1 MSISL
6 PHTRCVRLSL
16 TASALAL
23 CHPGLLWAQ
32 SSSPVLDPVVVSA
45 TRTPVPVSQVVADV
59 TVINREE
66 IERQASGTV
75 VDLLSRT
82 AGFQVARSGGP
93 AADGNVYLRGGE
105 TRHIAVL
112 IDGVRIDT
120 QNASGG
126 ASWQMLNLSQ
136 IKRIE
141 IVRGPVS
148 ALYGSDAISGV
159 VQIFTKKGKGPASLN
174 LGVSAGE
181 WGFFK
186 TDAGLSGSAGLFDY
200 AVAASSERSGGFS
213 AKNNA
218 VPGTRMADRDG
229 YITEGG
235 SLRLGFTPVAAHRI
249 EAVASQQ
256 HSLSRYDSTVASR
269 DDYGL
274 RDLQNLKL
282 QWNAQWL
289 ESWSSQVAVA
299 QSADRYATPRASNYL
314 TQSYVDTASWL
325 NEFKWGA
332 HTVTSVL
339 ERREDTLK
347 NSDVVSSST
356 PGQGERS
363 DNGLGLG
370 YAWRAHGTVVQVNG
384 RTDWD
389 SEFGD
394 HSTGAIAVGQDFAKH
409 WNVHGSWGT
418 GYRAP
423 TLYQRFSRYGNPA
436 LQPETSRNGE
446 VGVRYQQAGAE
457 LGLTVYDNWV
467 TNLINSPVNTAQSC
481 GLATPNGCYTSTGRA
496 HLKGATVS
504 GGVSMGPVRL
514 SGSVDVGSFKNAQN
528 DTELQRRAR
537 RQTSLRLDTDVKDW
551 TLGAQLLAV
560 GQRFDKANQVGP
572 LGGYTVLNVDAL
584 YRINAQWRVLAR
596 IDNVGDK
603 KYENAQTYGTTPRTA
618 IIGVRWTPSL

>member
-1 MSISL
+1 MMSMNKL
-6 PHTRCVRLSL
+6 MM
-16 TASALAL
+16 AGALAL
-23 CHPGLLWAQ
+23 VGEEAWAQ
-32 SSSPVLDPVVVSA
+32 QSVQAPALDQVVVTA

-75 VDLLSRT
+75 VDLLSRV
-82 AGFQVARSGGP
+82 AGFQVARNGGP

-112 IDGVRIDT
+112 VDGVRIDT

-136 IKRIE
+136 IERVE
-141 IVRGPVS
+141 VVRGPIS
-148 ALYGSDAISGV
+148 ALYGSDAIAGV
-159 VQIFTKKGKGPASLN
+159 VQIFTKKGQGPASLG

-200 AVAASSERSGGFS
+200 AVSASSERSGGFS

-229 YITEGG
+229 YTTEGG
-235 SLRLGFTPVAAHRI
+235 SVRLGFTPVAAHRI
-249 EAVASQQ
+249 EAAASRQ
-256 HSLSRYDSTVASR
+256 HALSRYDSTVASR
-269 DDYGL
+269 DDHAV
-274 RDLQNLKL
+274 RDLNDVKL

-289 ESWSSQVAVA
+289 DSWSSQVAVA
-299 QSADRYATPRASNYL
+299 QSADRYATPLANNYL
-314 TQSYVDTASWL
+314 TQTHVETASWL

-332 HTVTSVL
+332 HSVTAVL
-339 ERREDTLK
+339 ERRQDTLK
-347 NSDVVSSST
+347 NSDVVLSGT
-356 PGQGERS
+356 KGEGERS
-363 DNGLGLG
+363 DDGLGLG
-370 YAWRAHGTVVQVNG
+370 YAWRAHGAVVQLNG
-384 RTDWD
+384 RTDSD
-389 SEFGD
+389 SEFGS
-394 HSTGAIAVGQDFAKH
+394 HSTGAIASGLTFARH

-423 TLYQRFSRYGNPA
+423 TLYQRFSKYGNPA
-436 LQPETSRNGE
+436 LQPETSRNAE
-446 VGVRYQQAGAE
+446 VGVRYQQAGTE

-467 TNLINSPVNTAQSC
+467 TNLINAPTNTALTC
-481 GLATPNGCYTSTGRA
+481 TLATPAGCYTSTGRA

-504 GGVSMGPVRL
+504 GGVSLGPVRL
-514 SGSVDVGSFKNAQN
+514 SGSMDFGSYKNAQN
-528 DTELQRRAR
+528 DTALQRRAR
-537 RQTSLRLDTDVKDW
+537 RQASLRLDTDVKDW

-560 GQRFDKANQVGP
+560 GQRFDKANQVGA

-584 YRINAQWRVLAR
+584 YRLNPQWRVLAR

-603 KYENAQTYGTTPRTA
+603 KYENAQTYGTAPRTA

>member
-1 MSISL
+1 MMNMNQWMVAAAMGLGGEGAGAQQSAQ
-6 PHTRCVRLSL
+6 
-16 TASALAL
+16 TASLE
-23 CHPGLLWAQ
+23 
-32 SSSPVLDPVVVSA
+32 PVVVTA
-45 TRTPVPVSQVVADV
+45 TRTAVPVSQVVADV

-66 IERQASGTV
+66 IERQASGQV
-75 VDLLSRT
+75 VELLSRT
-82 AGFQVARSGGP
+82 AGFQVARRGG
-93 AADGNVYLRGGE
+93 AAAAGQCAPRWGE

-112 IDGVRIDT
+112 VDGVRLDT

-126 ASWQMLNLSQ
+126 ASWQMLNLAQ
-136 IKRIE
+136 IERIE

-159 VQIFTKKGKGPASLN
+159 VQIFTKKGQGPASLD

-186 TDAGLSGSAGLFDY
+186 ADAGLSGAAGPFDY
-200 AVAASSERSGGFS
+200 AVSASSERSGGFS
-213 AKNNA
+213 ARNNA
-218 VPGTRMADRDG
+218 APGTRMADRDG

-235 SLRLGFTPVAAHRI
+235 RLRLGFTPVAAHRI

-274 RDLQNLKL
+274 RDLQDLKL

-314 TQSYVDTASWL
+314 TQTYVDTVSWL

-332 HTVTSVL
+332 HAVTAVL

-347 NSDVVSSST
+347 NNDIVSSGT
-356 PGQGERS
+356 PSEGERS
-363 DNGLGLG
+363 DDGLGLG
-370 YAWRAHGTVVQVNG
+370 YAWRAHGTVVQLNG

-389 SEFGD
+389 SEFGA
-394 HSTGAIAVGQDFAKH
+394 HSTGAIAIGQDSAKH

-446 VGVRYQQAGAE
+446 VGVRYQQAGAA

-467 TNLINSPVNTAQSC
+467 TNLINSPANTGQSC
-481 GLATPNGCYTSTGRA
+481 GPTTPNGCYTSTGRA

-504 GGVSMGPVRL
+504 GGVTMGPVRL
-514 SGSVDVGSFKNAQN
+514 SGSMDFGSYKNAQN
-528 DTELQRRAR
+528 DTELARRAR
-537 RQTSLRLDTDVKDW
+537 RQASLRLDTDVKDW
-551 TLGAQLLAV
+551 TLGAQVLALS
-560 GQRFDKANQVGP
+560 QRFDKANNVNVF
-572 LGGYTVLNVDAL
+572 GGYTVLNVDAL
-584 YRINAQWRVLAR
+584 YRVNAQWRVLAR

>member
-1 MSISL
+1 M
-6 PHTRCVRLSL
+6 
-16 TASALAL
+16 
-23 CHPGLLWAQ
+23 
-32 SSSPVLDPVVVSA
+32 LDPVVVSA

-82 AGFQVARSGGP
+82 AGFQVARNGGP

-112 IDGVRIDT
+112 VDGVRLDT

-126 ASWQMLNLSQ
+126 ASWQMLNLAQ
-136 IKRIE
+136 IERIE

-159 VQIFTKKGKGPASLN
+159 VQIFTKKGQGPASLD

-186 TDAGLSGSAGLFDY
+186 TDVGLSGAAGMFDY
-200 AVAASSERSGGFS
+200 AVSASSERSGGFS
-213 AKNNA
+213 ARNNA
-218 VPGTRMADRDG
+218 RPGTRMADRDG
-229 YITEGG
+229 YLTEGG
-235 SLRLGFTPVAAHRI
+235 RLRLGFTPVAAHRI

-274 RDLQNLKL
+274 RDLQDLKL
-282 QWNAQWL
+282 QWSAQWL

-299 QSADRYATPRASNYL
+299 RSADRYATPRANNYL
-314 TQSYVDTASWL
+314 SQTHVDTASWL
-325 NEFKWGA
+325 NEFKWGGHA
-332 HTVTSVL
+332 VTAVL

-347 NSDVVSSST
+347 NNDIVSSGI
-356 PGQGERS
+356 PGEGERS

-370 YAWRAHGTVVQVNG
+370 YAWRANGTVVQVNG

-394 HSTGAIAVGQDFAKH
+394 HSTGAIAIGQDFAKH

-436 LQPETSRNGE
+436 LQPETSRNAE
-446 VGVRYQQAGAE
+446 VGVRYHQAGAE
-457 LGLTVYDNWV
+457 VGLTVYDNWV
-467 TNLINSPVNTAQSC
+467 TNLINSPVDSAQSC

-504 GGVSMGPVRL
+504 GGVTMGLLRL
-514 SGSVDVGSFKNAQN
+514 SGSMDFGSYKNAQN
-528 DTELQRRAR
+528 DTELPRRAR
-537 RQTSLRLDTDVKDW
+537 RQASLRLDTDVKDW
-551 TLGAQLLAV
+551 TLGAQVLALS
-560 GQRFDKANQVGP
+560 QRFDKANNVNVF
-572 LGGYTVLNVDAL
+572 GGYAVLNLDAL
-584 YRINAQWRVLAR
+584 YRVNAQWRVLAR
-596 IDNVGDK
+596 IDNVGNK

-618 IIGVRWTPSL
+618 IIGLRWTPEL